1 MKQQLWQLTRIK
13 EAINHYIGHGF
24 KSQKELAEKMGYS
37 EMYLSQV
44 LNGRVP
50 LSTKFVERLKRV
62 CPDLNKEYLNGNND
76 WMFTTPDGADSE
88 TSSPSTQIRS
98 HKVDDTE
105 YIKVPVSRAD
115 VTETYINGQLT
126 TINHMH
132 DRLRRVKAS
141 IVLTKKYLESA
152 QAEQTEKYLKEMR
165 LSEMILEWCID
176 DLENVLRKEIPK

>member
-1 MKQQLWQLTRIK
+1 MNRKGQIWQLTRIK

-76 WMFTTPDGADSE
+76 WMFTNPEQELTDFEKALAEVIMNAKRVITEPWILAASASDYLLNEAKKELMKDFPRWKKCGLNTGQTTLFSDG
-88 TSSPSTQIRS
+88 T
-98 HKVDDTE
+98 
-105 YIKVPVSRAD
+105 
-115 VTETYINGQLT
+115 
-126 TINHMH
+126 
-132 DRLRRVKAS
+132 LRRNGYEIQLNELDK
-141 IVLTKKYLESA
+141 L
-152 QAEQTEKYLKEMR
+152 QKE
-165 LSEMILEWCID
+165 E
-176 DLENVLRKEIPK
+176 